1 MLMFATNRGSSR
13 RLQHF
18 LLTRTYSNR
27 PCFSATDAP
36 RSPTK
41 RFFSSTEEKDT
52 KPKKDAMVHVTI
64 EEAKL
69 KTKEA
74 LEKIGWDESDAD
86 MQAEIMVHAE
96 LCGNNQGLV
105 KMYQPKMM
113 APDPRAGVPEVVRET
128 RNSAVMDGHQAPGMI
143 VALTACDMA
152 MDKLANREQQNA
164 ISIVVAYNSSTSSGQ
179 LGYYADRMARHGCI
193 GIGMCNSPEF
203 VAAAPGGKPVFGTNP
218 LAVGVP
224 VAGQEYPFVVRR
236 VNVTDS
242 WMRCSLDTKSV
253 TMRYF

>member
-1 MLMFATNRGSSR
+1 MI
-13 RLQHF
+13 RL
-18 LLTRTYSNR
+18 
-27 PCFSATDAP
+27 
-36 RSPTK
+36 
-41 RFFSSTEEKDT
+41 FSSTDQKDST
-52 KPKKDAMVHVTI
+52 PKDGMVHITI

-74 LEKIGWDESDAD
+74 LEKIGWDESDAH

-128 RNSAVMDGHQAPGMI
+128 RNSAVIDGNQAPGMI

-152 MDKLANREQQNA
+152 MEKLASRGEQNA
-164 ISIVVAYNSSTSSGQ
+164 ISIVVSFNSSTSSGQ
-179 LGYYADRMARHGCI
+179 LGYYVDRMARHGCI

-224 VAGQEYPFVVRR
+224 VSGQEYPFVVRR
-236 VNVTDS
+236 FIALFMYTLVGHSNKLCIVS
-242 WMRCSLDTKSV
+242 KLRSLFASV
-253 TMRYF
+253 